1 MKIKSYSLY
10 ELTQHI
16 NRIFKV
22 NFEEP
27 IWIRAEISE
36 FRENPNGHC
45 YLEFV
50 EKDTTTDTLIA
61 KIKATIW
68 AQTYH
73 MLKSYFESNTGQPL
87 RAGISILV
95 AVTVDFH
102 DVYGLSLNV
111 KDIDPTYTLGELAKR
126 RQAIIHQLEADGVME
141 MNKSINLP
149 VPANRIAIISSA
161 TAAGYEDFCNQ
172 LDNNTSGFIFYK
184 KLFPALMQGDQA
196 ETSIINALDTIFE
209 HVDLFDVVVIIRGGG
224 ATTDLSCFD
233 AYDLALHCAQFPL
246 PIIAGIGHQR
256 DLSIVD
262 MVVHTSVKTPTAA
275 ATFLI
280 EAMEGA
286 KGKLTDTYNAIYHL
300 LRNKL
305 NNQQQR
311 ISDISWKIKHALLN
325 KTASK
330 KIFLER
336 QNARLIQAVRL
347 AVNQQKNKL
356 ELLSKEI
363 EHRNPIKLLEKGFS
377 ITTVNGKKLLS
388 VSQVKQGDII
398 KTYLKDGEIQSE
410 VIPDIEP

>member
-10 ELTQHI
+10 ELTQYI

-87 RAGISILV
+87 RAGISVLV

-126 RQAIIHQLEADGVME
+126 RQAIIRQLEADGVME
-141 MNKSINLP
+141 MNKSIDLP

-172 LDNNTSGFIFYK
+172 LDNNTGGFIFYK

-196 ETSIINALDTIFE
+196 ETSIINALDAIFE
-209 HVDLFDVVVIIRGGG
+209 HVDLFDAVVIIRGGG

-233 AYDLALHCAQFPL
+233 GYDLALHCAQFPL

-275 ATFLI
+275 AAFLI
-280 EAMEGA
+280 EAMEDA
-286 KGKLTDTYNAIYHL
+286 KSKLTDTYDAIYLL

-305 NNQQQR
+305 NDQQQK
-311 ISDISWKIKHALLN
+311 IADISWRIKHALLN

-347 AVNQQKNKL
+347 AISRQKNRL
-356 ELLSKEI
+356 ELLSREI

-388 VSQVKQGDII
+388 VSDVRQGDMI
-398 KTYLKDGEIQSE
+398 KTYLKDGEIRSE
-410 VIPDIEP
+410 VIPDIEL